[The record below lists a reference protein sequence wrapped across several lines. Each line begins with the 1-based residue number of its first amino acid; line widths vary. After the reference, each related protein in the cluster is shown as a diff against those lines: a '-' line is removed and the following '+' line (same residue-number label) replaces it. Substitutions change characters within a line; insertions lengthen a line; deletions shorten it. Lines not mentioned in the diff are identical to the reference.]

1 MFDYTYV
8 ILDIFIGRL
17 IFLLEHKAGLV
28 DVNFESVWWLA
39 CAVIPEHQ
47 NNCACADQAQ
57 NFEGEATSRVIS
69 DNDSREFCHED
80 AHRGQFD
87 GQNAFNGYHILRC
100 YTRDEMTKT
109 WPLGMLN
116 CWSSWTWPTT
126 SVINHLNTVSLS
138 ASTTI
143 FRVKHS
149 RRENHVDRMSQGL
162 SENVQHIS

>member
-8 ILDIFIGRL
+8 IFGIFIGRL

-28 DVNFESVWWLA
+28 DVNFEGVWWLA
-39 CAVIPEHQ
+39 CTVILEHE

-57 NFEGEATSRVIS
+57 KFEGEATSRVIS
-69 DNDSREFCHED
+69 ENDSREFCHED

-87 GQNAFNGYHILRC
+87 GQNACNGYHILRC
-100 YTRDEMTKT
+100 YTRDEMIKT
-109 WPLGMLN
+109 WPLEMLD

-126 SVINHLNTVSLS
+126 SVINHLTTVSFS
-138 ASTTI
+138 ASTTTS
-143 FRVKHS
+143 RVKHS
-149 RRENHVDRMSQGL
+149 RLENHVDRMSLGL